1 LNWSNLS
8 WDINGDDGTAA
19 NASFTQSSIT
29 SVNVTNASTLTVT
42 LTSGGKTA
50 LEATTGFGAVGNA
63 DTIDV
68 TAGFIK
74 DIAGNLATTDGK
86 ANAAVTYSD
95 TTSSTVSSFT
105 STTANGSYGVDKTV
119 NITATVSEAVI
130 AGSEITVTL
139 STNDTV
145 ILTADTAGA
154 TLLSGT
160 YTVSTGDASADLEV
174 TSISLASEQSVT
186 DIYGNTMTS
195 TTIPANNNLSD
206 NQALIIDTKAVFALG
221 TATTVQTDSGNSTA
235 DAGDIVRFLFS
246 EEVANTGTIDS
257 FFTSTEKYGIS
268 GTSTAWSSNSGKN
281 NSKLEVTLGSG
292 ETYSFET
299 ITLSS
304 VLDSAGNS
312 SDLTYTVV

>member
-1 LNWSNLS
+1 
-8 WDINGDDGTAA
+8 
-19 NASFTQSSIT
+19 
-29 SVNVTNASTLTVT
+29 
-42 LTSGGKTA
+42 
-50 LEATTGFGAVGNA
+50 
-63 DTIDV
+63 V

-95 TTSSTVSSFT
+95 TTSPTVSSFT

-119 NITATVSEAVI
+119 NITATMSEAVI
-130 AGSEITVTL
+130 AGSEITVALDTFDTL
-139 STNDTV
+139 VLTSASASSTV
-145 ILTADTAGA
+145 V
-154 TLLSGT
+154 GT
-160 YTVSTGDASADLEV
+160 YTVSSLDVSTELEV